1 MKVKILIKIILVLL
15 LFHVNKVLAQDYTIF
30 GTVTDKNSGE
40 TLIGVNTIVVGMN
53 LGTTTNNY
61 GFYSITLPSDNYK
74 IAYSFIGY
82 KTDTIDIFLNQSKT
96 NDIKLQP
103 VTTKL
108 EEVVINAVKNR
119 ISNPAMNKN
128 SLSIKEIK
136 SLPAVFG
143 EPDVIKSLQLLP
155 GVQTTNE
162 GTTNISIRGGTHDQN
177 LFLLDE
183 APVYNPDHSLSFFSA
198 FNPDAIKD
206 ISIYKGSFPAQF
218 GGRISSV
225 IDIRM
230 KEGNN
235 QKYAING
242 SLGIIASSLTVEG
255 PIKSEK
261 TSFIVSGRYSYA
273 GAVANGIYELADMI
287 YLPALNDFPGNNDI
301 SFYDLTLKINHTINH
316 KNRIYLSAYTGKD
329 NFFFRVLSNN
339 SSLDWGNNTFTL
351 RWNHIH
357 KSKMFSN
364 HTFIY
369 SNYGYSYYMLDDQR
383 KFEWASNLNEIDYK
397 VDFDWFVSSNNHIK
411 FGSVISYHLFQPGKI
426 EKRDTSSVIKSFTLG
441 NQRALE
447 TSFYISNQQMI
458 ADNLK
463 LEYGIRYNAFFNLG
477 EGTVFQYDS
486 NMEIILDTLKYDNG
500 DIIKFYD
507 GLEPRISIAYLF
519 NSKNSLKFSYSR
531 TKQYLLLMSNSSV
544 GLPTDV
550 WLPAN
555 KYIKPMTSDQF
566 ALGYFNS
573 IWNNSL
579 ETSIELYYREIQNV
593 IDFKDN
599 ANLFLNNQIETQIR
613 SGNRNAYGME
623 FMVQK
628 NNGKLTGWLSY
639 TLSKALQKIEDVNN
653 NSWYHPTFDKL
664 HNISLV
670 ASYQIS
676 KRWHISTTFKY
687 SSGGYATV
695 PKETYYFNG
704 VPFVQYTERNG
715 YKLPDYHRLDL
726 AFNYK
731 GKKNE
736 HKKWQGEWNFGVY
749 NLYNRKNIFSLF
761 TELDSEFQLQTNK
774 LYLFG
779 IVPFVS
785 YNFNLQ

>member
-1 MKVKILIKIILVLL
+1 MKIKLLIKIIFVLL
-15 LFHVNKVLAQDYTIF
+15 LFHLNKVLAQDYTIF
-30 GTVTDKNSGE
+30 GTVTDTNSGE
-40 TLIGVNTIVVGMN
+40 TIIGVNIVVVGMN
-53 LGTTTNNY
+53 VGTTTNNY
-61 GFYSITLPSDNYK
+61 GFYSITLPSGNYK
-74 IAYSFIGY
+74 IAYSFVGY
-82 KTDTIDIFLNQSKT
+82 KTDTIDFFLVQSQK
-96 NDIKLQP
+96 NNIKLQP
-103 VTTKL
+103 VTIQL
-108 EEVVINAVKNR
+108 EEVVINAVMNKV
-119 ISNPAMNKN
+119 SNYVMNKN
-128 SLSIKEIK
+128 SLNIKKIK
-136 SLPAVFG
+136 SIPAFFG

-183 APVYNPDHSLSFFSA
+183 APVYNPDHSLSFFSV
-198 FNPDAIKD
+198 FNPNAIKD

-235 QKYAING
+235 QKYIING
-242 SLGIIASSLTVEG
+242 SLGFIASGLTVEG
-255 PIKSEK
+255 PIKPEK
-261 TSFIVSGRYSYA
+261 TSFVVSGRYSYA
-273 GAVANGIYELADMI
+273 GTVANGVHELADMI
-287 YLPALNDFPGNNDI
+287 YIPALNNFPGNNKI
-301 SFYDLTLKINHTINH
+301 SFYDLTLKMNHIINH
-316 KNRIYLSAYTGKD
+316 KNRIYLSTYTGKD

-339 SSLDWGNNTFTL
+339 SSLDWGNNTFVL

-357 KSKMFSN
+357 ESKLFSN
-364 HTFIY
+364 HTLIF

-383 KFEWASNLNEIDYK
+383 KYEWASNLKELDYK
-397 VDFDWFVSSNNHIK
+397 VDFDWFVNLKNHIK

-426 EKRDTSSVIKSFTLG
+426 EKRDTNSVTKSFTLG
-441 NQRALE
+441 DQRALE
-447 TSFYISNQQMI
+447 TSFYISNQQML
-458 ADNLK
+458 ADNFK

-477 EGTVFQYDS
+477 KGTVYQYDS
-486 NMEIILDTLKYDNG
+486 DMEYILDTLKYNNG
-500 DIIKFYD
+500 DIIKFYN
-507 GLEPRISIAYLF
+507 GLEPRLSIAYLF

-544 GLPTDV
+544 GLPIDV

-555 KYIKPMTSDQF
+555 KYIEPMISDQF
-566 ALGYFNS
+566 SLGYFNN

-613 SGNRNAYGME
+613 SGNRNAYGIE

-628 NNGKLTGWLSY
+628 STGKLTGWLSY
-639 TLSKALQKIEDVNN
+639 TLSKALQKVEGVNN
-653 NSWYHPTFDKL
+653 NKWYHPTFDKH
-664 HNISLV
+664 HNFSFV

-676 KRWHISTTFKY
+676 KNWQMSTTFKY
-687 SSGGYATV
+687 SSGGYTTV
-695 PKETYYFNG
+695 PKEAYYFNG
-704 VPFVQYTERNG
+704 VPFVQYAERNS
-715 YKLPDYHRLDL
+715 YKMPAYHRLDL
-726 AFNYK
+726 SFTYK
-731 GKKNE
+731 NKKNE
-736 HKKWQGEWNFGVY
+736 NRKWKSEWNFGVY
-749 NLYNRKNIFSLF
+749 NVYNRKNIFSLF
-761 TELDSEFQLQTNK
+761 TNLNSEFQLQTSK

-785 YNFNLQ
+785 YNFKL